1 MKKSETD
8 AEHDTSTVAEP
19 KDAAEAGDGSPTG
32 DEATDEMAALN
43 AKAKENWDRLLR
55 VTAEFDNFRK
65 RAAREK
71 EEAVRYANLK
81 VFERLLPAL
90 DSFDM
95 ALNAAEA
102 EEGQSSEAFHDG
114 IRLVFQQ
121 LRSILKE
128 TGLEEID
135 AQGKPFDPNLHEAV
149 SQIETDEVKEDH
161 VVQQVRKGYRLRDR
175 LVRPSSVIV
184 AKNPAG

>member
-1 MKKSETD
+1 MGDDKTDCQRSEIIETD

-71 EEAVRYANLK
+71 ATSAS
-81 VFERLLPAL
+81 PPT
-90 DSFDM
+90 M
-95 ALNAAEA
+95 
-102 EEGQSSEAFHDG
+102 SSGPFSCTGFGPILSSSLWPHTSSS
-114 IRLVFQQ
+114 
-121 LRSILKE
+121 RSSLW
-128 TGLEEID
+128 T
-135 AQGKPFDPNLHEAV
+135 
-149 SQIETDEVKEDH
+149 S
-161 VVQQVRKGYRLRDR
+161 R
-175 LVRPSSVIV
+175 
-184 AKNPAG
+184 